1 MCIYTLIIAFLCTR
15 GYYIHID
22 NKVVDVV
29 ETIVGGIV
37 GFICILC
44 WVTALMEIVE
54 IKDSCDDYAK
64 YRGKTTNDRRST
76 SIDEIISLVEN
87 NDIIEIEIISDKKV
101 VKVGSSAV
109 SDMGESRFSDKRF
122 YIGDKEIIQLNDFR
136 RELEMYST
144 DGYYQVALI
153 DGVSPKDYF

>member
-1 MCIYTLIIAFLCTR
+1 M
-15 GYYIHID
+15 
-22 NKVVDVV
+22 
-29 ETIVGGIV
+29 
-37 GFICILC
+37 
-44 WVTALMEIVE
+44 
-54 IKDSCDDYAK
+54 
-64 YRGKTTNDRRST
+64 
-76 SIDEIISLVEN
+76 EN